1 MTRLEF
7 THNICC
13 LILEMQDMGERP
25 IMDYVKRSDEE
36 QKRLYDAGLS
46 QCDGINHISM
56 HQIGRACDIYFLSE
70 DGSHLV
76 EPLWG
81 HEHWHQQWEKQYGGK
96 PMIEWDQGHYE

>member
-1 MTRLEF
+1 
-7 THNICC
+7 
-13 LILEMQDMGERP
+13 
-25 IMDYVKRSDEE
+25 
-36 QKRLYDAGLS
+36 
-46 QCDGINHISM
+46 M

-81 HEHWHQQWEKQYGGK
+81 HEHWHQQWKKQYGGK